1 MLCEPCVTVDEK
13 LDSSHHDTKV
23 STVSEIEISK
33 IPKQENS
40 ADRNFLKVNF
50 SGFNGNDLF
59 FRHLNTLLELGSQ
72 RPLEAPDL
80 GSLHPDMTTEESYRY
95 FHLVIKNLF
104 FINLQN
110 EKLL

>member
-13 LDSSHHDTKV
+13 LESSHHDTKV
-23 STVSEIEISK
+23 SIVSAIELSHEY
-33 IPKQENS
+33 ENS
-40 ADRNFLKVNF
+40 ADRNFHKVNF

-95 FHLVIKNLF
+95 FRLIIKTIF
-104 FINLQN
+104 
-110 EKLL
+110 